1 MPYLKIKQDGSTV
14 TMGQI
19 VGYRVIYKN
28 TKTGKVGR
36 LQYRDPK
43 DPTHKLRDLFTMFW
57 KANTYAKN
65 LPMGAGARVVPVY
78 TGDLSATPAAS

>member
-1 MPYLKIKQDGSTV
+1 MPYLKIKHDGSTV
-14 TMGQI
+14 AMGQI

-28 TKTGKVGR
+28 KAGKVGR

-57 KANTYAKN
+57 KASVYAKN
-65 LPMGAGARVVPVY
+65 LPLGAAARVVPVY
-78 TGDLSATPAAS
+78 TGDVATPAAS